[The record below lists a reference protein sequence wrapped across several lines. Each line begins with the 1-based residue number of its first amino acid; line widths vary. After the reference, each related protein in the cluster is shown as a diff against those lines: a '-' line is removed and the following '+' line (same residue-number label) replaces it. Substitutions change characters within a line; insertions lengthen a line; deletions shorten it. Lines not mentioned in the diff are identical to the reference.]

1 MKTTPIYRVLAKD
14 ATLLVAFV
22 SEPRAMYAW
31 ATDPRADRVVKGP
44 MTIAQKNTREYDQT
58 PVAVYST
65 LRGDVL
71 RMAVPVGTT
80 WTEALALAPRNYALM
95 EVQHG

>member
-1 MKTTPIYRVLAKD
+1 MKTTPIYRVLSKD
-14 ATLLVAFV
+14 ATLLVAYV

-31 ATDPRADRVVKGP
+31 ATNPRAERVMKGA
-44 MTIAQKNTREYDQT
+44 MTIAQKNIREYDQT

-80 WTEALALAPRNYALM
+80 WNEALALAPRNYMLI
-95 EVQHG
+95 ELV